1 MTPRVLTDA
10 DLEEFT
16 PAEIEA
22 LRGGAAATSDEP
34 EPDGLAQAQTQDQAH
49 EDTDPPAAA
58 QAKEPAAE
66 KGAEPPADDT
76 PVDEA
81 AQPAKA
87 DPGADADSLA
97 EVLAEAQPA
106 EPPRYELPETAS
118 IADQRKALR
127 EQRAAIDGKWLG
139 GALSDVERAQQ
150 VSEID
155 DQLDELLKRATRAE
169 TLAEVNRQNAINDQ
183 VRVIDAIRREGAK
196 AGIDY
201 KPDGEAAGQ
210 FDTALQV
217 LAARKDRAG
226 KPFEDLAREAHRMVL
241 ALNGKLAAA
250 SAPTPPPVPPGASAP
265 PAGPAAAPAPKPP
278 RQIPPTLGHMPAA
291 ARAPIANDFM
301 SEFAGIDDPDRAE
314 AMLENMP
321 ARQREALLRSTV
333 KVQ

>member
-1 MTPRVLTDA
+1 MTDRVLTEA

-22 LRGGAAATSDEP
+22 LRGGATATTDEP
-34 EPDGLAQAQTQDQAH
+34 EPAGQTQAQEGEGAD
-49 EDTDPPAAA
+49 AASA
-58 QAKEPAAE
+58 QEAKEPTA
-66 KGAEPPADDT
+66 KPADDKLT
-76 PVDEA
+76 GDDT
-81 AQPAKA
+81 QQAKTDISA
-87 DPGADADSLA
+87 ETAPDADTLA
-97 EVLAEAQPA
+97 DVLAEAQPTDA
-106 EPPRYELPETAS
+106 PRYELPDTAS

-127 EQRAAIDGKWLG
+127 EQRAALDAKWLG
-139 GALSDVERAQQ
+139 GGLSDAERATQ
-150 VSEID
+150 VGEID

-183 VRVIDAIRREGAK
+183 ARVIDSIRRDGAK

-201 KPDGEAAGQ
+201 KPDGDAAGQ

-217 LAARKDRAG
+217 LAARKDMAG
-226 KPFEDLAREAHRMVL
+226 KPFEDLAREAHRVVL

-250 SAPTPPPVPPGASAP
+250 PATPPSAA
-265 PAGPAAAPAPKPP
+265 PAAPAPAAAPAPKPA
-278 RQIPPTLGHMPAA
+278 REIPPTLGHMPAA